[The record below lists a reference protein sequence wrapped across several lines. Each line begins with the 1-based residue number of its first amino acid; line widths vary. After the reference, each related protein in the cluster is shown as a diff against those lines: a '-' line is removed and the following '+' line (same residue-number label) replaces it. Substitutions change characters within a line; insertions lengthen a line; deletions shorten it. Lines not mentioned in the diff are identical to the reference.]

1 MKLIK
6 FLARNS
12 RKIIVMAVIAGIIA
26 GACNTAL
33 LALISASFAD
43 SGSTGTR
50 LAWAFAA
57 LCLLLPVTRFVSE
70 YLLTRLG
77 QGAMFDL
84 RMQLSAKILRA
95 PLKHL
100 EQLGPHKLLA
110 TLTEDVPVITN
121 ALLIIPVLCINLTI
135 IVGGFAYLGW
145 LNWVLLLAVL
155 GFMAVG
161 VVSYQMAIK
170 RASGPLTKAR
180 QEADELQKH
189 FQGLTRGTK
198 ELKLHKERRATFLN
212 EVLTR
217 TAEAVKRHNIKGMLI
232 FTAAG
237 SWGQTVII
245 IIIGLTIFAMP
256 DAGGINPG
264 ILVGYTLVLLY
275 LMTPIQV
282 LITSVPAL
290 GRADIAIKKIEE
302 LGLSLTSASTER
314 EADSPAP
321 TSWQCLELDSLTHTY
336 RREGDD
342 TDFTLGPIA
351 LRLVPGE
358 IVFIIGGNG
367 SGKTTLAKLLT
378 GLYEPEQ
385 GSIRLDGQKVGDDN
399 RDRYRQMF
407 SAVFSDYYLFDSLM
421 GIGGEGLDEKAREYL
436 RGLELSRKVEVEG
449 GRLSTTELSGG
460 QRKRLALLTAY
471 LEDRPIYVFDEW
483 AADQDPVFKEVFYR
497 EVLRELRGRGKGVV
511 VISHDDRYY
520 EEGDRVVK
528 LENGKVLY
536 DRAVSS
542 SQHASANTS
551 VVINP

>member
-1 MKLIK
+1 
-6 FLARNS
+6 
-12 RKIIVMAVIAGIIA
+12 
-26 GACNTAL
+26 
-33 LALISASFAD
+33 
-43 SGSTGTR
+43 
-50 LAWAFAA
+50 
-57 LCLLLPVTRFVSE
+57 
-70 YLLTRLG
+70 
-77 QGAMFDL
+77 
-84 RMQLSAKILRA
+84 
-95 PLKHL
+95 
-100 EQLGPHKLLA
+100 
-110 TLTEDVPVITN
+110 
-121 ALLIIPVLCINLTI
+121 
-135 IVGGFAYLGW
+135 
-145 LNWVLLLAVL
+145 
-155 GFMAVG
+155 
-161 VVSYQMAIK
+161 MAIK
-170 RASGPLTKAR
+170 RANGPFSKAR
-180 QEADELQKH
+180 SEADELQKH

-198 ELKLHKERRATFLN
+198 ELKVHKERRATFLN
-212 EVLTR
+212 EALR
-217 TAEAVKRHNIKGMLI
+217 QTAASLKEHNIKGMLMYS
-232 FTAAG
+232 AAG
-237 SWGQTVII
+237 SWGQTLVFIVV
-245 IIIGLTIFAMP
+245 GLAVFALP
-256 DAGGINPG
+256 RFENIQSEV
-264 ILVGYTLVLLY
+264 LVGYTLVLLF
-275 LMTPIQV
+275 LMSPTQLV
-282 LITSVPAL
+282 LLFFPAM
-290 GRADIAIKKIEE
+290 GRADISIRKIEE

-314 EADSPAP
+314 EADTPGPS
-321 TSWQCLELDSLTHTY
+321 SWQCLELDSVTHTY

-342 TDFTLGPIA
+342 TDFTLGPLA

-358 IVFIIGGNG
+358 VVFIIGGNG

-385 GSIRLDGQKVGDDN
+385 GSIRLDGQEVGDDN

-542 SQHASANTS
+542 SQHISAG
-551 VVINP
+551 IPIA

>member
-1 MKLIK
+1 MRLIYFFPK
-6 FLARNS
+6 NS

-33 LALISASFAD
+33 LALINVALAAPPNSRA
-43 SGSTGTR
+43 R

-57 LCLLLPVTRFVSE
+57 LCVLLPVTRFVSE
-70 YLLTRLG
+70 YLLTKLG

-110 TLTEDVPVITN
+110 TLTEDVPMITN
-121 ALLIIPVLCINLTI
+121 ALLIIPLLCINLTI
-135 IVGGFAYLGW
+135 IISGLIYLGW

-155 GFMAVG
+155 GFMALG
-161 VVSYQMAIK
+161 VMTYQMAIK
-170 RASGPLTKAR
+170 RANGPFSKAR
-180 QEADELQKH
+180 SEADELQKH

-212 EVLTR
+212 EALR
-217 TAEAVKRHNIKGMLI
+217 QTAASLKEHNIKGMLMYSV
-232 FTAAG
+232 AG
-237 SWGQTVII
+237 SWGQTLVFIVV
-245 IIIGLTIFAMP
+245 GLAVFALP
-256 DAGGINPG
+256 RFENIQSEV
-264 ILVGYTLVLLY
+264 LVGYTLVLLF
-275 LMTPIQV
+275 LMSPTQLV
-282 LITSVPAL
+282 LLFFPAM
-290 GRADIAIKKIEE
+290 GRADISIRKIEE

-321 TSWQCLELDSLTHTY
+321 TSWQSLELDSLTHTY

-342 TDFTLGPIA
+342 TDFTLGPVA

-385 GSIRLDGQKVGDDN
+385 GSISLDGQKVGDDN

-542 SQHASANTS
+542 SQHISAG
-551 VVINP
+551 IPIA